1 MKKIF
6 DIKAIETTNGLY
18 INKDDVLE
26 YLDRYSKINPTLTLI
41 MLIKALRDGITT

>member
-6 DIKAIETTNGLY
+6 DIKTIETTDGLY
-18 INKDDVLE
+18 ISKDDILK
-26 YLDRYSKINPTLTLI
+26 YLNKFVTINPALTLI